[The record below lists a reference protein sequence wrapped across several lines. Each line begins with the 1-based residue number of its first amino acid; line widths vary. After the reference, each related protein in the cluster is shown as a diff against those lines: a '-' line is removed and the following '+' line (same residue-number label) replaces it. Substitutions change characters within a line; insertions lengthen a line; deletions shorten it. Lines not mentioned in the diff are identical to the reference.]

1 MTIKMIVATGENFE
15 IGIDNKLLWDL
26 PEDMEYFKEQT
37 EHSLV
42 VMGSNTFESLN
53 MKTGL
58 KNRIN
63 FVLTN
68 KSIPVNKRTKVQ
80 YNPRYCTCF
89 TNYMSDVFEYQGE
102 YDIWIIGGSQIYEE
116 FIDYV
121 DEIHWTFI
129 EKSYPEANK
138 FLTDKTIDVMIK
150 EFDKGTRIKECY
162 DEKSDTH
169 FRINVFKRIK

>member
-1 MTIKMIVATGENFE
+1 
-15 IGIDNKLLWDL
+15 
-26 PEDMEYFKEQT
+26 
-37 EHSLV
+37 
-42 VMGSNTFESLN
+42 MGSNTFESLN

-80 YNPRYCTCF
+80 YNPRYYTYF

-102 YDIWIIGGSQIYEE
+102 HDIWIIGGSQIYEE

-162 DEKSDTH
+162 DETSDTH
-169 FRINVFKRIK
+169 FTINVFKRIK